1 MQLDS
6 MQIVQQVMRMLPMG
20 GDNASAFDLS
30 GFSNSSAD
38 MILDRKGGDAP
49 ITFGIAIA
57 NFGIFHN
64 CPNHMKDPLK
74 DPLKAPLKDQWQA
87 ENKLNKKVQ
96 PKIVAKFS

>member
-1 MQLDS
+1 
-6 MQIVQQVMRMLPMG
+6 MG

-74 DPLKAPLKDQWQA
+74 DPLKDQWQA

-96 PKIVAKFS
+96 PKIVAKLS

>member
-1 MQLDS
+1 
-6 MQIVQQVMRMLPMG
+6 MG

-74 DPLKAPLKDQWQA
+74 DQWQA

-96 PKIVAKFS
+96 PKIVAKLS